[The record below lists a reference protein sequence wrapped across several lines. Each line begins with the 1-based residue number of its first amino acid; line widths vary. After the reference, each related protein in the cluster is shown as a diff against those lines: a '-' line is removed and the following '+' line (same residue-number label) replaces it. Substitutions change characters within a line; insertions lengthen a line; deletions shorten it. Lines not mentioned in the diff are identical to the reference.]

1 MEYSDNRFDP
11 IPGEPEPEQAPVDFA
26 QPAVEEA
33 FDTAPVFEELPQTED
48 TAWHGTGAGQQ
59 EFFTASPS
67 DVWAEPDVQPE
78 PEAAPAYAP
87 EPVYERAYTPQ
98 PEEYTRPKKRK
109 KSRAGRR
116 ILAAVLTVALVAG
129 SCAFTAWRVNS
140 RWEDRMTQMASQVD
154 AQITGLQEQLAE
166 LEKVQT
172 GVSVSGSPMATAEG
186 LSPSQVYAM
195 NVNSVVAISNQSTTN
210 VWGQVSETAA
220 SGTGFII
227 SEDGYILS
235 NYHVVEGAQR
245 LTVITYMGT
254 EYQARL
260 MGYDEMNDVAVLKV
274 EATGL
279 DPVTIGSSDDLIVG
293 DQVVAIGNPL
303 GELTSSLTVGY
314 ISAKDRTI
322 NTDGSLIN
330 MMQTDA
336 AINPGN
342 SGGPLFNM
350 KGEVIGITTAKYSG
364 STGSGASIEGIGFAI
379 PIADA
384 IGMTEDLIAHGYLK
398 NQAYLGVSVMDLDS
412 STSAM
417 YSLPMGSYVQS
428 VTAGS
433 CAERAGIQ
441 PKDIIIGVGEYTVE
455 GNSTLQNAL
464 RKFKAGDTTT
474 ITVYRAGAVV
484 ELTITFDERPQ
495 DPNAS
500 LEQQPQQSGE
510 MPSSGSY
517 EDWYN
522 YFFPF
527 FGGGMP

>member
-1 MEYSDNRFDP
+1 MEYNDNHFDP
-11 IPGEPEPEQAPVDFA
+11 MAGEPEPEQTPVDFE
-26 QPAVEEA
+26 QPEAEEVSFGA
-33 FDTAPVFEELPQTED
+33 EPADSVFGEV
-48 TAWHGTGAGQQ
+48 
-59 EFFTASPS
+59 FTASPS
-67 DVWAEPDVQPE
+67 DAWVE
-78 PEAAPAYAP
+78 PEAAVEPEPAPAYEP

-98 PEEYTRPKKRK
+98 PEAYTVPKKRK
-109 KSRAGRR
+109 NTGAGRR
-116 ILAAVLTVALVAG
+116 ILAAVLTTALVIG
-129 SCAFTAWRVNS
+129 SCALTAGIVNS
-140 RWEDRMTQMASQVD
+140 RWENRMQVP
-154 AQITGLQEQLAE
+154 QEQMDEQLNDLWNMVEDLQKA
-166 LEKVQT
+166 QT
-172 GVSVSGSPMATAEG
+172 GVSVSGSTLSSAEG

-210 VWGQVSETAA
+210 IFGQVSETAA

-227 SEDGYILS
+227 SQDGYILS
-235 NYHVVEGAQR
+235 NYHVVEGAKR
-245 LTVITYMGT
+245 LTVMTYMGN
-254 EYQARL
+254 EYEARL
-260 MGYDEMNDVAVLKV
+260 MGYDELNDVAVLKV

-384 IGMTEDLIAHGYLK
+384 MGMTQDLIDHGYLR
-398 NQAYLGVSVMDLDS
+398 NQAYLGVTVRDLTSDIASV
-412 STSAM
+412 
-417 YSLPMGSYVQS
+417 YSLPMGSYVDS
-428 VTAGS
+428 VTEGS
-433 CAERAGIQ
+433 CAEKAGIL
-441 PKDIIIGVGEYTVE
+441 PKDIIISVGDYTVE
-455 GNSTLQNAL
+455 GNSTLQSAL

-474 ITVYRAGAVV
+474 ITVYRAGATV

-495 DPNAS
+495 DPNAA

-522 YFFPF
+522 YFYPF

>member
-1 MEYSDNRFDP
+1 MEYNDNHFDP
-11 IPGEPEPEQAPVDFA
+11 MAGEPEPEQTPVDFE
-26 QPAVEEA
+26 QPEAEEVSFGTEPA
-33 FDTAPVFEELPQTED
+33 DPVFGEV
-48 TAWHGTGAGQQ
+48 
-59 EFFTASPS
+59 FTASPS
-67 DVWAEPDVQPE
+67 DAWVE
-78 PEAAPAYAP
+78 PEAAVEPEPAPAYEP

-98 PEEYTRPKKRK
+98 PEAYTVPKKRK
-109 KSRAGRR
+109 KTGAGRR
-116 ILAAVLTVALVAG
+116 ILAAVLTTALVIG
-129 SCAFTAWRVNS
+129 SCAVTAEIVNS
-140 RWEDRMTQMASQVD
+140 RWEDRMEQMDSQLAS
-154 AQITGLQEQLAE
+154 LQEQLTE
-166 LEKVQT
+166 LEKSQS
-172 GVSVSGSPMATAEG
+172 GVSISGSPLASAEG

-195 NVNSVVAISNQSTTN
+195 NVNSVVAISNQSNTTN
-210 VWGQVSETAA
+210 VWGQVSETAS

-227 SEDGYILS
+227 SADGYIIS
-235 NYHVVEGAQR
+235 NYHVVEGAKR
-245 LTVITYMGT
+245 LTVITYMGN
-254 EYQARL
+254 EYEARL
-260 MGYDEMNDVAVLKV
+260 MGYDELNDVAVLKV

-384 IGMTEDLIAHGYLK
+384 MGMTQDLIDHGYLR
-398 NQAYLGVSVMDLDS
+398 NQAYLGVTVRDLTSDIASV
-412 STSAM
+412 
-417 YSLPMGSYVQS
+417 YSLPMGSYVDS
-428 VTAGS
+428 VTEGS
-433 CAERAGIQ
+433 CAEKAGIL
-441 PKDIIIGVGEYTVE
+441 PKDIIISVGDYTVE
-455 GNSTLQNAL
+455 GNSTLQSAL

-474 ITVYRAGAVV
+474 ITVYRAGATV

-495 DPNAS
+495 DPNAA
-500 LEQQPQQSGE
+500 LEQQPQQPQQPGE

-522 YFFPF
+522 YFYPF

>member
-1 MEYSDNRFDP
+1 MDLNNDREFEP
-11 IPGEPEPEQAPVDFA
+11 IPQNIPEAAAEDFIPEAEPQPEP
-26 QPAVEEA
+26 
-33 FDTAPVFEELPQTED
+33 D
-48 TAWHGTGAGQQ
+48 TAWHGAGAGICESIRTDPEPAAQ
-59 EFFTASPS
+59 EP
-67 DVWAEPDVQPE
+67 VPEAEPE
-78 PEAAPAYAP
+78 FASAPAY
-87 EPVYERAYTPQ
+87 ERTYTPQ
-98 PEEYTRPKKRK
+98 PEEYTVPKRRERK
-109 KSRAGRR
+109 PGLGKK
-116 ILAAVLTVALVAG
+116 LLVAVLSAALVIG
-129 SCAFTAWRVNS
+129 SCAATAGMVNH
-140 RWEDRMTQMASQVD
+140 RWEERMEQHQQQMNAALD
-154 AQITGLQEQLAE
+154 ELQEE
-166 LEKVQT
+166 LKALREAQT
-172 GVSVSGSPMATAEG
+172 GMSVSGSPMASPEG

-210 VWGQVSETAA
+210 VWGQISETAS

-227 SEDGYILS
+227 SEDGYIIS
-235 NYHVVEGAQR
+235 NYHVVEGANK
-245 LTVITYMGT
+245 LTVITYMGD
-254 EYQARL
+254 EYEAKL
-260 MGYDEMNDVAVLKV
+260 VGFDKMNDVSILKV
-274 EATGL
+274 EAQGL
-279 DPVTIGSSDDLIVG
+279 ESVTIGSSDDLIVG

-379 PIADA
+379 PIADVMA
-384 IGMTEDLIAHGYLK
+384 MTEDLISHGYLT
-398 NQAYLGVSVMDLDS
+398 NQAYLGVSVMDLDG
-412 STSAM
+412 STAAM

-428 VTAGS
+428 VTPGS
-433 CAERAGIQ
+433 CAEKAGIQ
-441 PKDIIIGVGEYTVE
+441 PKDIIIAVGEHTVD
-455 GNSTLQNAL
+455 GNSTLQSAL

-474 ITVYRAGAVV
+474 ITVFRAGAEV

-495 DPNAS
+495 DPDAD
-500 LEQQPQQSGE
+500 QQAQMPQQSGE
-510 MPSSGSY
+510 MPNSGSY